1 MQVGLRQAARM
12 TGRNQSTIHRAM
24 KTGRLS
30 YTTGEAGERRIDVSE
45 LDRVFGIKS
54 PQGDAAVVNGA
65 SGVAVAHAVAS
76 KAAHAALERLLAE
89 REASI
94 ARQDETIRHLRARL
108 DAEVEERRRVQER
121 LTGLLTHRQ
130 AGSVPSVQRT
140 AAEPKVPWWR
150 RRFR

>member
-1 MQVGLRQAARM
+1 MQIGLRQAARM

-30 YTTGEAGERRIDVSE
+30 YTTSETGERRIDVSE
-45 LDRVFGIKS
+45 LERVFGMKTAL
-54 PQGDAAVVNGA
+54 GNGA
-65 SGVAVAHAVAS
+65 SGDPVAHAVQS
-76 KAAHAALERLLAE
+76 NAAQAGAIAALERLLAE

-94 ARQDETIRHLRARL
+94 ARQDEAILDLRTRL

-130 AGSVPSVQRT
+130 AGSVPSVTPQAR
-140 AAEPKVPWWR
+140 VPWWWW
-150 RRFR
+150 FQ